1 MEVRYFGRKELGVTT
16 GVEVQLTIVGVESTE
31 TEVIELLGLSLL
43 LVETEE
49 KAAICRASDLF

>member
-1 MEVRYFGRKELGVTT
+1 MTT